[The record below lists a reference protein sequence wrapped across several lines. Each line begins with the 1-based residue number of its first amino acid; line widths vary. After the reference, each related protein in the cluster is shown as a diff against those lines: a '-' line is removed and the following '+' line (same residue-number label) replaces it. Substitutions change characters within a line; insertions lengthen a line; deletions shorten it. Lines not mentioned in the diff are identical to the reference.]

1 MIFDNISNID
11 KYQDDVKLYA
21 ALIALK
27 HYVQGERYDETS
39 VASFNRQECSTIPLE
54 GAKLENHRKYMEE
67 WKRPLNKWTL
77 QTHIVNLCS
86 ITCKSI

>member
-54 GAKLENHRKYMEE
+54 GAKLENHRKYMVE
-67 WKRPLNKWTL
+67 WKRPL
-77 QTHIVNLCS
+77 
-86 ITCKSI
+86 